1 MLPILDCPCNTFCL
15 DTQLCTHAIDLAQ
28 LLAIAIAIA
37 IAVCLPG
44 MQLPRAVSL
53 IPLVSEV
60 NSPNMLELD
69 AWVYLLTLALQS
81 LQLQI
86 YRRWEVRLR

>member
-28 LLAIAIAIA
+28 LLAIA

-81 LQLQI
+81 LQLQT
-86 YRRWEVRLR
+86 YR